1 MIQYEAAGDVRR
13 FWVMRALKALG
24 LMVVL
29 AGPACPI
36 DDGVVDGGA
45 NEDEGEGEAV
55 DAFGYRRCPADQEE
69 AATATSSCV
78 IHFDDAACPLLRA
91 DAEGPCT
98 ALGLFCTW
106 CTADGES
113 ISTFCSDET
122 GQWTASIGC

>member
-1 MIQYEAAGDVRR
+1 MTHALAVGDVDRR
-13 FWVMRALKALG
+13 FSVMRALKALG
-24 LMVVL
+24 LMLVL
-29 AGPACPI
+29 AAPACPSG
-36 DDGVVDGGA
+36 DVVDGGA
-45 NEDEGEGEAV
+45 NEGEGEAV

-78 IHFDDAACPLLRA
+78 VHFDDAACPLLRA

-106 CTADGES
+106 CTADGDS